1 MAACQL
7 LFQGV
12 FGYDE
17 LNYYSKKV
25 MFCQYR
31 RRLSMLLYN
40 ISMSKINASQYKK
53 TKIIATIGPA
63 SEEKI
68 EVLLKSGVNGVRLN
82 FSHNRH
88 SWHAEVIKK
97 VRVAARKLKRSVA
110 IIQDLQGPKIRIGT
124 VEQMLSVSAGDT
136 LEFAL
141 EGTTKAGQIPIQYDF
156 TGEVKKGERLLL
168 RDGQVTTEIVSVR
181 SGVVKVRVLSG
192 GKFGSQHGINLP
204 DTLMEGSKLTK
215 KDLADVKFG
224 LTQDIDYIALS
235 FIHTAEDIERL
246 RAIIKKSKQNVRIIA
261 KIETAPAVE
270 NLYEIIEASD
280 VVMIARGDLATE
292 TSPELVPIVG
302 RKIIRICREKK
313 RPVIMATQMLETMT
327 NSLQPTRA
335 EVNDVATAVSLGVDA
350 VMLSGETATGAF
362 PVETVQMMKRII
374 LSSEAYLVESQ
385 QLGTSSFLTAAHG
398 AQDAVSL
405 SAITLANH
413 VGAKLIVA
421 ETLTGSTALSI
432 SSMRPNAAIIMAS
445 PDERICN
452 QLSIVWGGKAFLVPK
467 NRLIHV
473 EVIAD
478 FRRRGA
484 LNKGDMAVSAFGT
497 HVGVSGKTDTVR
509 LLVA

>member
-1 MAACQL
+1 
-7 LFQGV
+7 
-12 FGYDE
+12 
-17 LNYYSKKV
+17 
-25 MFCQYR
+25 
-31 RRLSMLLYN
+31 
-40 ISMSKINASQYKK
+40 MSRINASQYKK

-68 EVLLKSGVNGVRLN
+68 EALLKSGVNGVRLN

-88 SWHAEVIKK
+88 SWHAGVMKR
-97 VRVAARKLKRSVA
+97 VRETAHKLKRSVA
-110 IIQDLQGPKIRIGT
+110 IIQDLQGPKIRVAT
-124 VEQMLSVSAGDT
+124 VPEMLTVAAGDT

-141 EGTTKAGQIPIQYDF
+141 EGSHKSGQIPIQYDF
-156 TGEVKKGERLLL
+156 TNEVKKGERLLL

-204 DTLMEGSKLTK
+204 DTLIEGSKLTK
-215 KDLADVKFG
+215 KDLDDVKFG
-224 LTQDIDYIALS
+224 LKQDIDYIALS
-235 FIHTAEDIERL
+235 FIHTAEDVERL
-246 RAIIKKSKQNVRIIA
+246 REIIKKSKRNVRIIS

-270 NLYEIIEASD
+270 NLHEIIEASD
-280 VVMIARGDLATE
+280 AVMIARGDLATE

-313 RPVIMATQMLETMT
+313 RPVIMATQMLESMT
-327 NSLQPTRA
+327 ANLQPTRA

-374 LSSEAYLVESQ
+374 LSTEAFLAETH
-385 QLGTSSFLTAAHG
+385 QLGTAHKLTAAHT

-405 SAITLANH
+405 AAITLANH
-413 VGAKLIVA
+413 VGAKLILA

-432 SSMRPNAAIIMAS
+432 SSMRPNASIIMAS
-445 PDERICN
+445 PDERVCN
-452 QLSIVWGGKAFLVPK
+452 QIAIVWGGKSFQVPK
-467 NRLIHV
+467 GRLIHA
-473 EVIAD
+473 EVLAE
-478 FRRRGA
+478 FRKRGA
-484 LNKGDMAVSAFGT
+484 LDAGDVVVSAFGT
-497 HVGVSGKTDTVR
+497 HVGVAGKTDTVR